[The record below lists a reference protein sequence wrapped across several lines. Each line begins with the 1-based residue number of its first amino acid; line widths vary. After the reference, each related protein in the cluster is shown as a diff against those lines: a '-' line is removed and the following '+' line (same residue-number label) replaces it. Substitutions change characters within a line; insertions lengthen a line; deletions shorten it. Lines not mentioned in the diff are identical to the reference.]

1 MSLCKDSFQENRWD
15 NSPRGSP
22 GKLGS
27 QRHRMCHGFATET
40 SAPGQK
46 AVKMSDRNLNGMQ
59 LFLDMFWT

>member
-1 MSLCKDSFQENRWD
+1 MSFCKDSFQENRWD

-27 QRHRMCHGFATET
+27 QRHRMWHGFATET

-46 AVKMSDRNLNGMQ
+46 AVKMSVRNLNGMQ